1 MQPLAVSPIATSPVA
16 LLPASPE
23 FAAAGP
29 AAVFLALLAD
39 PVAPVAAAP
48 PGPKGKPG
56 DKDLAGL
63 ATGDKA
69 EDAAAVGLAIAVP
82 VLPLS
87 DASFALAK
95 ADSAAIETDFSL
107 PSPRAAAPSDPDA
120 ALPAG
125 PVSSATPPLP
135 GRSEGSRAFLVP
147 SSAPGAGPEDKAPV
161 PVPAAVPA
169 AGPFAATASPPG
181 DPLPPLSSE
190 PPSVSPRATGVEW
203 RVRST
208 AGAEPLA
215 SAAPGPATPP
225 SPAPVSG
232 APALPGASPLPASPP
247 LSPAAADQADA
258 PQPARACSPV
268 PAGKVVSDGLLAPPS
283 PEEHL
288 AEAAPDRPAA
298 KPGPDGLRPA
308 ISAVA
313 ETVLPQPAPVQ
324 DRARP
329 QGPGAEMPRAARP
342 DPPRPDVQ
350 KPVPRAGAG
359 VPAGPV
365 AADPGPGLSLPA
377 PAPVADPGPPSAPL
391 PSSALPLHPAVSA
404 PPHDPR
410 AAPPPPQAAPVLAQ
424 LVQAAGTARPGLT
437 ELRLSPE
444 ELGAVRID
452 LRTEGDQAILTL
464 SAERPDTLDLMR
476 RHADRLASDL
486 RAAGFQQLDLSFG
499 RWAGQGQPQ
508 GGQPGWS
515 QTPTP
520 PADPSPPPRAP
531 DAVPAPPRPR
541 SAGENS
547 LYLRI

>member
-1 MQPLAVSPIATSPVA
+1 MQPLAVSPIATSPA
-16 LLPASPE
+16 APLPASPE
-23 FAAAGP
+23 SAAAGP
-29 AAVFLALLAD
+29 SAVFLALLAD
-39 PVAPVAAAP
+39 PVAPVAVAP
-48 PGPKGKPG
+48 PDPKGKPV
-56 DKDLAGL
+56 DKDLVGPA
-63 ATGDKA
+63 ARDKA
-69 EDAAAVGLAIAVP
+69 EDATAFGLAIAVP

-87 DASFALAK
+87 DASMGLAK
-95 ADSAAIETDFSL
+95 ADSAALETDFPL
-107 PSPRAAAPSDPDA
+107 LLPRAAAPSDPDA
-120 ALPAG
+120 AVPTG

-135 GRSEGSRAFLVP
+135 SPSEGSRAFLVP
-147 SSAPGAGPEDKAPV
+147 SSVPGAGPEDKAPV

-169 AGPFAATASPPG
+169 AGSFTATASPAG

-190 PPSVSPRATGVEW
+190 SPSVLPRATGVEW

-208 AGAEPLA
+208 ADAEPLA
-215 SAAPGPATPP
+215 SAAPGPAAPP

-268 PAGKVVSDGLLAPPS
+268 PAGKVVSNGLLAPPS

-313 ETVLPQPAPVQ
+313 ETILPQPAPMQ

-329 QGPGAEMPRAARP
+329 QGQGAEMPRVARP
-342 DPPRPDVQ
+342 DPPRPDAQ
-350 KPVPRAGAG
+350 KSVPRAGAG
-359 VPAGPV
+359 LPAGPA
-365 AADPGPGLSLPA
+365 AADPGPGPPTPA

-391 PSSALPLHPAVSA
+391 PSGALPLHPAVSS

-424 LVQAAGTARPGLT
+424 LVQAAVTARQGLT

-444 ELGAVRID
+444 ELGPVRID